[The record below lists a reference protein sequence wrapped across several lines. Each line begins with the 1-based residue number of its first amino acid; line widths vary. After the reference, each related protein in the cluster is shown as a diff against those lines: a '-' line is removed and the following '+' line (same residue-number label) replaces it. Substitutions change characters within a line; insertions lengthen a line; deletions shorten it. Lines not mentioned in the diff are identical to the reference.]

1 MISAFAFGGIPA
13 KAVKKAFTEADIYV
27 SPTLLSEYR
36 NVPLELVAKGKI
48 THIQLEALITGIAA
62 VVSKAKIVF
71 PRRNLIVCRDPKD
84 NMVLECCLEAKAG
97 LLITGD
103 NDLIDLNG
111 LLFDLE
117 ILSARAYLDQRQ

>member
-13 KAVKKAFTEADIYV
+13 KAVKKAFTEVDIYV

-36 NVPLELVAKGKI
+36 NVPLELAAKGKI
-48 THIQLEALITGIAA
+48 THLQLEALITGIAT

-111 LLFDLE
+111 LLLGLK
-117 ILSARAYLDQRQ
+117 ILSARAYLDQRE